1 MSSSPAVV
9 FSLHVRCLCL
19 VHPRRSAPLDYSL
32 LHLYKDKI
40 SNNFDHHAEH
50 RHIPRAAW
58 VALDCYIK

>member
-9 FSLHVRCLCL
+9 FSLHVRCLYL

-32 LHLYKDKI
+32 LHMHLCEH
-40 SNNFDHHAEH
+40 SFDHHAQH